1 MITVANGSSIT
12 VKQYIT
18 IGEEEMFV
26 EKVNGNK
33 ITVNRAQD
41 KTTATNHALG
51 ASIFGIEAADAD
63 FIDIGDNFGFD
74 GSTF

>member
-1 MITVANGSSIT
+1 MANGSAIT
-12 VKQYIT
+12 VKEYVT
-18 IGEEEMFV
+18 VGDEEMFV

-33 ITVNRAQD
+33 ITVKRGQD
-41 KTTATNHALG
+41 KTIATNHVLG
-51 ASIFGIEAADAD
+51 SSIFGIEAADAN